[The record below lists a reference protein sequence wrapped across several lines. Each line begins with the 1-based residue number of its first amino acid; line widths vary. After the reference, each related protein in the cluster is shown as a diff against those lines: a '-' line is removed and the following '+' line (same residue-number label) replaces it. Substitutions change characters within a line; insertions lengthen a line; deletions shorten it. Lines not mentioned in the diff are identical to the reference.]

1 MMNEMDRKVGVLA
14 DLYLNYR
21 DENQFKEFAEYN
33 DIGLPIAHLVH
44 TGLCNM
50 NKEAEVYVEETYD
63 LLVSAMGVEPDLDYH
78 TIEDMLESMDT
89 RED

>member
-50 NKEAEVYVEETYD
+50 NKEAELYVEETYD
-63 LLVSAMGVEPDLDYH
+63 LLVSAMGVDPEQDYQ
-78 TIEDMLESMDT
+78 TIDDMLDSMDT

>member
-21 DENQFKEFAEYN
+21 DENQFKEFADYN

>member
-1 MMNEMDRKVGVLA
+1 MINEQNNKIAVLA

-21 DENQFKEFAEYN
+21 DEEQFKEFADYN

-50 NKEAEVYVEETYD
+50 NKEAELYIEETYD
-63 LLVSAMGVEPDLDYH
+63 LLIAAMGVDPDEVYETIDDMIQFLD
-78 TIEDMLESMDT
+78 ISEE
-89 RED
+89 